1 MFSLVVVVSFFA
13 MVLGMFSPRLVIHWG
28 NGEKKTR
35 GKVLLVYGCIF
46 LFSFLA
52 LGILEGPTQ
61 EASVK
66 LEARSKDMRKETR
79 RDESK
84 TQFSPP
90 TAKWNI
96 KEMDASRNGNI
107 AVAVKQLK
115 AMGDC
120 RGMSVSVITGDVVKA
135 PWNYYGKVLQFRGE
149 VAIVQEYPP
158 RSDVSKLL
166 GGAAAEIILVAA
178 DDTIVDF
185 FITGS
190 SGNVRVGDVV
200 TIYGFPVGLLDVENK
215 MGGKTTQLAVVGNS
229 FNKN

>member
-1 MFSLVVVVSFFA
+1 
-13 MVLGMFSPRLVIHWG
+13 
-28 NGEKKTR
+28 
-35 GKVLLVYGCIF
+35 
-46 LFSFLA
+46 
-52 LGILEGPTQ
+52 
-61 EASVK
+61 
-66 LEARSKDMRKETR
+66 
-79 RDESK
+79 
-84 TQFSPP
+84 
-90 TAKWNI
+90 
-96 KEMDASRNGNI
+96 
-107 AVAVKQLK
+107 
-115 AMGDC
+115 
-120 RGMSVSVITGDVVKA
+120 MSVSVITGDVVKA

-166 GGAAAEIILVAA
+166 GGAATEIILVAA